1 MKIKAKVSF
10 SGIISMARGSVRE
23 CDDEFVLANL
33 LRAGYVEEVKEGPE
47 VEAPKQPKAAAR
59 KRTSKKAG

>member
-1 MKIKAKVSF
+1 
-10 SGIISMARGSVRE
+10 MARGSVRE
-23 CDDEFVLANL
+23 CDDEFVLADL